1 MVFENPELKDRL
13 LKISKEIADMHNLE
27 IFDLQITGKGKL
39 ILRITIDKEDGV
51 TLDDCEKFSRH
62 LSAVLDIED
71 PIPQSYTLEVSSPG
85 LDRPLRNIKDFEKN
99 IGKLTRIITSEKINK
114 SNFFIG
120 RIIGVNNNLIR
131 LLIKGHE
138 IDIPYDKISKARL
151 EIEF

>member
-1 MVFENPELKDRL
+1 MELKDKL
-13 LKISKEIADMHNLE
+13 LKIAKELAEMHGLE
-27 IFDLQITGKGKL
+27 IFDLEISGKGKL
-39 ILRITIDKEDGV
+39 TLRVFIDKDNGV

-62 LSAVLDIED
+62 LGAVLDVED
-71 PIPQSYTLEVSSPG
+71 PISESYILEVSSPG
-85 LDRPLRNIKDFEKN
+85 LDRPLRNIKDFHKN
-99 IGKLTRIITSEKINK
+99 IGKLVRIITSEKINK

-120 RIIGVNNNLIR
+120 RIVKVHDNIIR